1 MVARGNAVAMKQ
13 VDYLVIGAGIAGLS
27 AAARLARH
35 GETLVCEAE
44 DAPGVHSSGRSAAF
58 AHFDMDAWLVRALT
72 AASIALFEAPGAQPH
87 PALFV
92 ALAGQEDALD
102 RLEANYREWAP
113 HVRRL
118 SVAAAQEHVPVLR
131 EGDGGIVGAL
141 LDLQARKLDAHA
153 MLEAHRKAAASAA
166 WSA

>member
-72 AASIALFEAPGAQPH
+72 AASIALFAAPGAQPH

-92 ALAGQEDALD
+92 ALAGQE
-102 RLEANYREWAP
+102 
-113 HVRRL
+113 V
-118 SVAAAQEHVPVLR
+118 
-131 EGDGGIVGAL
+131 GDSHSHL
-141 LDLQARKLDAHA
+141 FFRF
-153 MLEAHRKAAASAA
+153 
-166 WSA
+166 